1 MADAFTRSVADTFI
15 DAIALLELDHRHDRV
30 EEWKGV
36 RYFHYPNGRAGSSFS
51 NEFFPLEVPAIDTI
65 RLASSIAGESPH
77 LVIPIGESYR
87 AEKPTF
93 ETAGYVQTNEWMLMS
108 SPLDKR
114 WFQSGDERAQLV
126 EELTTE
132 AGIIAAMEEEGGS
145 GHPTKAG
152 LAGNPRVRQRWIEED
167 GQPASFGRLVLN
179 GSIAYLGD
187 VVTPAMYRRRGH
199 AGSIV
204 RRLLDDA
211 IDHGATQCV
220 LTSTAMGRPIYANMG
235 FSVVAP
241 VFEFEFKGRQPIVAT
256 E

>member
-1 MADAFTRSVADTFI
+1 MPDAFIRSVADTFI

-30 EEWKGV
+30 EVRNGV

-51 NEFFPLEVPAIDTI
+51 NEFFPIEIPSIDFVP
-65 RLASSIAGESPH
+65 LARSIAGESSH
-77 LVIPIGESYR
+77 LLIPIGEQNRS
-87 AEKPTF
+87 EIPTY
-93 ETAGYVQTNEWMLMS
+93 ETAGYILTNEWVLMS
-108 SPLDKR
+108 SPLNKR
-114 WFQSGDERAQLV
+114 WFQSGDERARLV
-126 EELTTE
+126 EDLTTE

-167 GQPASFGRLVLN
+167 GQPASFGRLVL
-179 GSIAYLGD
+179 SDTIAYLGD
-187 VVTPAMYRRRGH
+187 VVTRDAFRRRGH

-235 FSVVAP
+235 FSLVAP
-241 VFEFEFKGRQPIVAT
+241 VFEFEFKGQQSVVTA